1 MFSFLLV
8 EAIVIFIAT
17 VTIVKSFFNNQR
29 RQLLIIISL
38 AVGLF
43 VPYTLVVNDLF
54 NSFDILISITE
65 FLRLPALYAL
75 LGPTFTAP
83 VYKGFYLFLLL
94 LIFGAIVYL
103 LIFLLTRIV
112 IYFDELRYQ
121 RFSSFAV
128 VHKPWLGIPIGII
141 KAVLYIYMYLLL
153 LSFLEPLLGID
164 FASNPFL
171 VIFDNLDTYVEYINN
186 AAQQIRAPFI

>member
-1 MFSFLLV
+1 MFSFVLV

-17 VTIVKSFFNNQR
+17 VTLVKSFFNNQR

-65 FLRLPALYAL
+65 FLRFPALYAL

-83 VYKGFYLFLLL
+83 IYKGFYLFLLL
-94 LIFGAIVYL
+94 LVFGAIVYL

-141 KAVLYIYMYLLL
+141 KAVLYVYMYLLL

-164 FASNPFL
+164 FAGNQFL
-171 VIFDNLDTYVEYINN
+171 VIFDNLDTYVEYIIN
-186 AAQQIRAPFI
+186 AAQQIRAPFN